1 MQQLIIIFFFTVL
14 LPLLAAGFDDCAET
28 RCRKDGPIIRFP
40 FKLKHIQ
47 AQHCG
52 YPNPGFEL
60 SCDDSGNTVM
70 ELPHALKL
78 HVQMIHYEFQHIFLF
93 DPHDCLFGKTLLYL
107 NLSQSLFQYSSAPI
121 TNYSL
126 FNCSAASNTPESD
139 GDGLISCLGVPGH
152 PIFAIPSDQ
161 SIDEFPSPSCV
172 KFRETSSV
180 NRYFYFKGTLQL
192 YWLKPLCSNCEAQG
206 KNCRLKNHNNITLGV
221 QCLSRPKMTG
231 SYSVMLFFISFT
243 SSDKNIMFHFGLL
256 SVGICELWRLPVLH
270 HR

>member
-1 MQQLIIIFFFTVL
+1 MQQLIIIIFFTVL

-78 HVQMIHYEFQHIFLF
+78 HVQMIHYEFQNIVLF

-107 NLSQSLFQYSSAPI
+107 NLSQSPFQYSSMESL

-126 FNCSAASNTPESD
+126 FNCSAASESVV
-139 GDGLISCLGVPGH
+139 GWLISCLGVPGH
-152 PIFAIPSDQ
+152 PIFAIPSFQ

-180 NRYFYFKGTLQL
+180 NR
-192 YWLKPLCSNCEAQG
+192 
-206 KNCRLKNHNNITLGV
+206 
-221 QCLSRPKMTG
+221 
-231 SYSVMLFFISFT
+231 
-243 SSDKNIMFHFGLL
+243 FHFGLL